1 MKLTGKEKK
10 VITGRMRTF
19 NRPMKRLMINVVF
32 KLGMRMSLKNRDIIK
47 NRKEEKNQVR
57 KKLIM
62 DPPEEDPIKSHSKTL
77 AGVYLLDFRCQ
88 INFDIRMKF
97 IAQYGADGLKCTG
110 C

>member
-10 VITGRMRTF
+10 VISGRMRTF

-47 NRKEEKNQVR
+47 NRMEEKSQVR

-62 DPPEEDPIKSHSKTL
+62 DSP
-77 AGVYLLDFRCQ
+77 
-88 INFDIRMKF
+88 
-97 IAQYGADGLKCTG
+97 
-110 C
+110 